1 MAAVKITCLTCQK
14 QVAKLESARSCNNE
28 DEDHGEIKKKE
39 AKQFAINQQFILGCH
54 EAGLGPGDA
63 DIVCSAMNLP
73 LAVGFWSTQ
82 GNFTAVEE
90 KLGEVEV
97 ATTALAM
104 EEACR
109 EEIYL
114 TLNVRERG
122 DWADKGRDFQW

>member
-54 EAGLGPGDA
+54 EAGLGPDDA

-73 LAVGFWSTQ
+73 LAGTESSKAPINHLFGCHDYCSESWCPVKSGKSVSN
-82 GNFTAVEE
+82 GKYHDKE
-90 KLGEVEV
+90 KETKLYDG
-97 ATTALAM
+97 
-104 EEACR
+104 
-109 EEIYL
+109 
-114 TLNVRERG
+114 
-122 DWADKGRDFQW
+122 